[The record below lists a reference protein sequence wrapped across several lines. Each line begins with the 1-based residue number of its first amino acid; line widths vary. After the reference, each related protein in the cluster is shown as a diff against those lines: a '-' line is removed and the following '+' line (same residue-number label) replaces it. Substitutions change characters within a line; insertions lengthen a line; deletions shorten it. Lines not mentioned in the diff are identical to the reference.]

1 MPSIFDKDPKTELTG
16 LQTLFGNVT
25 MPQIMKPTNKQLI
38 DAAILRGSLE
48 LLKPRQPGENLA
60 SQASRALEAAQQPAK
75 ILTDYNA
82 AIQAAKAKGIQP
94 QVTITPAKMFGFY
107 KVGQTL
113 MKTNKKFRDAIRNLK
128 GTGLFSTEA
137 QALRAVTNNAMGIE
151 SQEGEGMSKAI
162 IKSLDIL
169 SENVTKETSVSNIE
183 GDEDVIKS
191 ITENINKTDPFSD
204 AYEE

>member
-1 MPSIFDKDPKTELTG
+1 MPSIFDKDPKTDLTG

-113 MKTNKKFRDAIRNLK
+113 MKTNKKFRDAVRNLK

-151 SQEGEGMSKAI
+151 SQEGEGMSNAI
-162 IKSLDIL
+162 IKSLDVL

-191 ITENINKTDPFSD
+191 ITENINKTDPFSGFD
-204 AYEE
+204 EE

>member
-1 MPSIFDKDPKTELTG
+1 MPSIFDKDPKTGLTS

-25 MPQIMKPTNKQLI
+25 MPQMMKPSNKQLI

-48 LLKPRQPGENLA
+48 LLKPRQPSENLA

-113 MKTNKKFRDAIRNLK
+113 MKTNKKFRDAVKNLK

-151 SQEGEGMSKAI
+151 SQEGEGMSNAI

>member
-1 MPSIFDKDPKTELTG
+1 MPSIFDEDPKTGLTG

-25 MPQIMKPTNKQLI
+25 MPQMMKPTNKQLI

-151 SQEGEGMSKAI
+151 SQEGEGMSNAI

>member
-1 MPSIFDKDPKTELTG
+1 MPSIFDKDPKTDLTG

-113 MKTNKKFRDAIRNLK
+113 MKTNKKFRDAVRNLK

>member
-113 MKTNKKFRDAIRNLK
+113 MKTNKKFRDAVRNLK

>member
-151 SQEGEGMSKAI
+151 SQEGEGMSNAI

>member
-113 MKTNKKFRDAIRNLK
+113 MKTNKKFRDAVRKLK
-128 GTGLFSTEA
+128 GNALFSTEA

-151 SQEGEGMSKAI
+151 SQEGEGMSNAI

>member
-1 MPSIFDKDPKTELTG
+1 MPSIFDEDPKTKLTG

-25 MPQIMKPTNKQLI
+25 MPQMMKPSNKQLI

-113 MKTNKKFRDAIRNLK
+113 MKTNKKFRDAVRNLK
-128 GTGLFSTEA
+128 GTGLFATEA

-151 SQEGEGMSKAI
+151 SQEGKGMSNAI

-191 ITENINKTDPFSD
+191 ITENINSTDPFSD
-204 AYEE
+204 FDEE

>member
-1 MPSIFDKDPKTELTG
+1 MPSIFDEDPKTGLTG

-25 MPQIMKPTNKQLI
+25 MPQMMKPSNKQLI

-48 LLKPRQPGENLA
+48 LLKPRQPGENIA
-60 SQASRALEAAQQPAK
+60 SQAGRALEAAQQPAK

-113 MKTNKKFRDAIRNLK
+113 MKTNKKFRDAVRNLK
-128 GTGLFSTEA
+128 GTGLFATEA

-151 SQEGEGMSKAI
+151 SQEGKGMSNAI
-162 IKSLDIL
+162 IKSLDTL

-204 AYEE
+204 FEEE